1 MLHLHCQAL
10 NCSVM
15 KRLLYVQDTF
25 LEKHNVKLGFM
36 SAFVKA
42 SSDALHLVP
51 AVNAVIEGD
60 ELVYRDYT
68 DISIAV
74 ATPKGLVVPVLR
86 NVDVLNFAGV
96 EKVWTATSTSACF
109 SSGII
114 YLWLCQHVIL
124 HASES

>member
-1 MLHLHCQAL
+1 M
-10 NCSVM
+10 
-15 KRLLYVQDTF
+15 QDAF
-25 LEKHNVKLGFM
+25 LEKHSVKLGFM

-42 SSDALHLVP
+42 SSDALRLVP

-86 NVDVLNFAGV
+86 NVDTLNFAGV
-96 EKVWTATSTSACF
+96 EKVHTAHSAMLKPYR
-109 SSGII
+109 SLPPLS
-114 YLWLCQHVIL
+114 
-124 HASES
+124 